1 MNKQFNRR
9 TDPATSQLAARKLAN
24 LGREKQ
30 RIISAFRRVGDM
42 TDSELEALATKEA
55 WPYAG
60 HTYYRRRRSDL
71 KSERQVRPTSTRRA
85 NAQGNSEVVWT
96 LVEADLECKPV
107 ENKGEIMNHTAVFRK
122 IDDEWGVQGEGLIP
136 GERVV
141 VTTKSGME
149 KTVIIKEI
157 LEEQNRLQTARFTTD
172 ASLGPDLVKDG
183 RVIFHRI
190 DDSTWGIQGIDL
202 VEGDEVTVTTKDGQT
217 KQVIVGQIVSSD
229 ETLCTATYTWAEEP
243 ADTDQ
248 ERISFKKYHGDY
260 AIRGKDL
267 EEGCSV
273 TVTKKSGEGA
283 EVIVGAILHDDGT
296 TQIAEFEWAT

>member
-9 TDPATSQLAARKLAN
+9 TDPSTSQLAARKLAN

-42 TDSELEALATKEA
+42 TDSELEALATEEG

-71 KSERQVRPTSTRRA
+71 KSDRQVRPTSTRRA

-96 LVEADLECKPV
+96 LTGADLESKPV
-107 ENKGEIMNHTAVFRK
+107 DNKGENMNDTAVFRK
-122 IDDEWGVQGEGLIP
+122 IDDEWVVQGEGIIP

-141 VTTKSGME
+141 ITTKSGKE

-157 LEEQNRLQTARFTTD
+157 LEEQNGLQTARFATD
-172 ASLGPDLVKDG
+172 GSPSPDLVKDG

-202 VEGDEVTVTTKDGQT
+202 VEGEEVAVTTKSGQT
-217 KQVIVGQIVSSD
+217 KQVIVGQVISSD
-229 ETLCTATYTWAEEP
+229 ETLCTATYTWAEDP
-243 ADTDQ
+243 SDTD
-248 ERISFKKYHGDY
+248 EDRISFRKHHGVY
-260 AIRGKDL
+260 AIRGRDL

-273 TVTKKSGEGA
+273 TVTKKSGEDV
-283 EVIVGAILHDDGT
+283 EVIVGAILEDHGDY
-296 TQIAEFEWAT
+296 QIAEFEWMT